1 MEKLIIWKFEKH
13 KDCGFIIIKNKNPN
27 EKDYFVK
34 RNNFWKAVD
43 WDQVEARVIKTL
55 PWVNPEAKI
64 TRVIKK
70 DKGIQIIFGPE
81 ADVLKSKINLIRE
94 GM

>member
-1 MEKLIIWKFEKH
+1 MCSSDLFPSH
-13 KDCGFIIIKNKNPN
+13 DRAG
-27 EKDYFVK
+27 
-34 RNNFWKAVD
+34 
-43 WDQVEARVIKTL
+43 
-55 PWVNPEAKI
+55 
-64 TRVIKK
+64 VIKK